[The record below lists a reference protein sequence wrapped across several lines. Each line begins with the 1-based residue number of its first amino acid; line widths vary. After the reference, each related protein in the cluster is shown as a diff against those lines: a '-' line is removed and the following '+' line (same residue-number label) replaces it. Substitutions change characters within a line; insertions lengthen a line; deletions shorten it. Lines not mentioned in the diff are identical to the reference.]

1 MRGRHGHRDIVRLSV
16 SHSARP
22 SSPLVYRSTWLGV
35 ASIHDRP
42 DRPLMRFVA
51 CTFSSQ
57 SSQSASE
64 SECVCRS
71 SQQEY
76 ADEY

>member
-57 SSQSASE
+57 SASE